1 MDLLSSAPQH
11 LLVLAACSFLAGLV
25 RGFSGFGLSAVLVA
39 SASFVISPRLIIP
52 TAQTMEVIASIALI
66 PTVWRDVDWRWLA
79 PMAAAYLLSIPL
91 GVAAL
96 AYLPEASIRAG
107 GCALLL
113 IACLCL
119 LANRRPNLP
128 DGFKLRF
135 GTGFVAGFFAGAS
148 SLGGMVAS
156 VMLFAVSLP
165 ARNLRATLI
174 VLFFGSAL
182 YTLSWG
188 SWHGIVTA
196 ETFTRAAWLAL
207 PLLAGIAVGSRG
219 FHQVSE
225 AGFRRAVL
233 AVLAA
238 LALAGLVSVLWS
250 A

>member
-1 MDLLSSAPQH
+1 MTFPVIAPEH
-11 LLVLAACSFLAGLV
+11 WLILAACAFLAGLV

-39 SASFVISPRLIIP
+39 SASFVISPKQIIP
-52 TAQTMEVIASIALI
+52 TAQTLEVIASIALI

-79 PMAAAYLLSIPL
+79 PMAVAYLLSIPL

-96 AYLPEASIRAG
+96 AHLPETTIRLG
-107 GCALLL
+107 GCLLL
-113 IACLCL
+113 LVACTCL

-128 DGFKLRF
+128 DGFALRF
-135 GTGFVAGFFAGAS
+135 GTGLVAGFFAGAS

-156 VMLFAVSLP
+156 VMLFAVALP
-165 ARNLRATLI
+165 AKNLRATLI

-182 YTLSWG
+182 YSLSWG
-188 SWHGIVTA
+188 SWHGVVTQQ
-196 ETFTRAAWLAL
+196 TFTRAAWLAL

-219 FHQVSE
+219 FRHVTE

-233 AVLAA
+233 AVLAV
-238 LALAGLVSVLWS
+238 LALAGAVSALWP

>member
-1 MDLLSSAPQH
+1 M
-11 LLVLAACSFLAGLV
+11 
-25 RGFSGFGLSAVLVA
+25 
-39 SASFVISPRLIIP
+39 
-52 TAQTMEVIASIALI
+52 
-66 PTVWRDVDWRWLA
+66 
-79 PMAAAYLLSIPL
+79 
-91 GVAAL
+91 
-96 AYLPEASIRAG
+96 
-107 GCALLL
+107 LL

-128 DGFKLRF
+128 DRFKLRF

-182 YTLSWG
+182 YSLSWG